1 MLCKIQGSA
10 FFQIQGRTLTLITM
24 NEITQKE
31 IQERLGRLLAES
43 PLAEELKAA
52 ILDGLDKLP
61 DYLIFDLLDAL
72 EKEKIELERIALEVK
87 TYLDGQDKDWLKL
100 EEKQQ
105 QAADHIIDKEVQKIE
120 DDLKLEQAREAI

>member
-1 MLCKIQGSA
+1 M
-10 FFQIQGRTLTLITM
+10 TP
-24 NEITQKE
+24 ETQKE
-31 IQERLGRLLAES
+31 IQERLAKLLAES
-43 PLAEELKAA
+43 VLAEEIKRA

-87 TYLDGQDKDWLKL
+87 LYLEQQDSDWLKL

-105 QAADHIIDKEVQKIE
+105 EVADELIDKELQKLE
-120 DDLKLEQAREAI
+120 DETKLEQVRESI

>member
-1 MLCKIQGSA
+1 
-10 FFQIQGRTLTLITM
+10 M

-43 PLAEELKAA
+43 PLAEEIKKA

-72 EKEKIELERIALEVK
+72 EKEKIELERVALEVRI
-87 TYLDGQDKDWLKL
+87 YLEEQDKDWLKL

-105 QAADHIIDKEVQKIE
+105 DMADHLIEQELGKIE
-120 DDLKLEQAREAI
+120 DEVKLKQAREAL

>member
-10 FFQIQGRTLTLITM
+10 LFQIQGRTLTLITM
-24 NEITQKE
+24 SEITQKE

>member
-1 MLCKIQGSA
+1 M
-10 FFQIQGRTLTLITM
+10 TP
-24 NEITQKE
+24 ETQKE

-43 PLAEELKAA
+43 PLAEEIKKA

-61 DYLIFDLLDAL
+61 DYLVFDLLDAL

-87 TYLDGQDKDWLKL
+87 IYLEQQDKDWLKL

-105 QAADHIIDKEVQKIE
+105 DVADGIIDQELQKME
-120 DDLKLEQAREAI
+120 DELKLAQARESL